1 MLREHFEEML
11 RLGSTSAQPNDYK
24 EMLSDS
30 HQAAW
35 RIEQMLHQTN
45 RHAFSETHVQAL
57 RNNWK
62 TIQSNCIECHQAY
75 RDNR

>member
-11 RLGSTSAQPNDYK
+11 RLGSTNEQSNDYK
-24 EMLSDS
+24 EMLSAS

-45 RHAFSETHVQAL
+45 RLSYSETHVQAL